1 MKTDFQKLII
11 YILLTGVFI
20 AYFVFGLLHISKF
33 LTADEH
39 YWIYERIPQYWNSL
53 TDGNIKKTYIN
64 DKPGI
69 SLALISG
76 SGYIFNKTSIDQAIE
91 LNRDSKS
98 LDPKIDPNIE
108 KNLFSLRFPIL
119 LFNGIAIIL
128 LFFLLKKLT
137 QKKWLALWSSIFIG
151 LSPILIG
158 ISQIINPDSFLWT
171 FSILAIVSYLLLLKE
186 KEPKYLLLTIIFTG
200 FSLLSKY
207 VANIL
212 FPFYLL
218 LIFSYF
224 FSTDGLNAKKYFIK
238 QIKNYFWIFFGSL
251 LTISVF
257 LPAIFIKPMLL
268 YRLTAGFS
276 QMKAILILTAIV
288 LLATLFDIFVLKNK
302 TIDFFKK
309 TFFKY
314 YFVLKIIPIILVVIL
329 LILIIG
335 RNFNNHWEIFSAVP
349 FDLKNISDSDQDI
362 SFWNWMLLEFNP
374 LFFSLPLSAMIAL
387 LFLWIKMIFWKKIS
401 FPFISYSL
409 SVFLPIFFLGAF
421 FSDTL
426 ATIRYSI
433 MIYPI
438 TGILA
443 AIGLFEFVILFNNR
457 FWIKIL
463 ATTIIIAISIFE
475 LISIKPFYFNYTNIL
490 LPKNNI
496 ITDSWGYGGYEAAQF
511 LNSQPG
517 AENMTVWSDFFGV
530 CEFFKGKCI
539 TKYSYDPDQISYYI
553 LTRRGGIRYQGNKRG
568 EGAKKYYKYENP
580 DWKMYIGERPEN
592 YIKVFK
598 SINE

>member
-1 MKTDFQKLII
+1 MKIDFKKAII
-11 YILLTGVFI
+11 YIFLIGISI
-20 AYFVFGLLHISKF
+20 AYFIFGLFHITKF

-53 TDGNIKKTYIN
+53 ADGNLKKTNIN

-76 SGYIFNKTSIDQAIE
+76 SGYLFNKTSIDQAIE
-91 LNRDSKS
+91 LNKGSKS

-119 LFNGIAIIL
+119 LFNGIATLL

-137 QKKWLALWSSIFIG
+137 QKKWVALWSSIFIG
-151 LSPILIG
+151 FSPILIG

-186 KEPKYLLLTIIFTG
+186 NKLKYLFLTIIFTS

-218 LIFSYF
+218 LMFSYF
-224 FSTDGLNAKKYFIK
+224 FSTEGLDAKKYFFG
-238 QIKNYFWIFFGSL
+238 QIKNYLWIFFGSL

-257 LPAIFIKPMLL
+257 LPAIFIKPMVL

-276 QMKAILILTAIV
+276 QMKAVLILTAIV

-302 TIDFFKK
+302 TINFLKK
-309 TFFKY
+309 IFSKY
-314 YFVLKIIPIILVVIL
+314 YLVLKIIPLVLLIVF

-335 RNFNNHWEIFSAVP
+335 RNFNSNWAIFNLVP
-349 FDLKNISDSDQDI
+349 FDLKDIGYGDSNV
-362 SFWNWMLLEFNP
+362 SFWNWILLEFNP
-374 LFFSLPLSAMIAL
+374 LVFSLQLSVLIAL

-401 FPFISYSL
+401 FPFLSYSL
-409 SVFLPIFFLGAF
+409 SLFMLIFFMGNFLAG
-421 FSDTL
+421 TL
-426 ATIRYSI
+426 STIRYST
-433 MIYPI
+433 MIYPVVA
-438 TGILA
+438 ILG
-443 AIGLFEFVILFNNR
+443 AIGIFEFINLFANR

-463 ATTIIIAISIFE
+463 TTIIVIAISIFE
-475 LISIKPFYFNYTNIL
+475 LFSIKPFYFNYTSIL

-496 ITDSWGYGGYEAAQF
+496 VTDSWGYGGYEAAQF

-539 TKYSYDPDQISYYI
+539 TKYSYDPNQISYYI
-553 LTRRGGIRYQGNKRG
+553 LTRRGELRYRGNKQG

>member
-1 MKTDFQKLII
+1 MRNDFQKTVPYFFLISI
-11 YILLTGVFI
+11 CII
-20 AYFVFGLLHISKF
+20 YFVFGLFHITKF

-39 YWIYERIPQYWNSL
+39 YWVYERIPQYWNSL
-53 TDGNIKKTYIN
+53 ADGNLKKTNIN
-64 DKPGI
+64 DKPGV
-69 SLALISG
+69 SLAFISG
-76 SGYIFNKTSIDQAIE
+76 SGYLFNKTSIDQAIK
-91 LNRDSKS
+91 LNEGSKS

-119 LFNGIAIIL
+119 VFNGIAVIF

-186 KEPKYLLLTIIFTG
+186 NQLKYLFLTIIFTG

-212 FPFYLL
+212 FPFYFILML
-218 LIFSYF
+218 FYF
-224 FSTDGLNAKKYFIK
+224 LNTDNLNSKKYFTE
-238 QIKNYFWIFFGSL
+238 QIKNYLWIFFVSL
-251 LTISVF
+251 LVVSVF
-257 LPAIFIKPMLL
+257 LPAIFLKPAIL
-268 YRLTAGFS
+268 YELTIGFS
-276 QMKAILILTAIV
+276 QMKIIIILTAAV
-288 LLATLFDIFVLKNK
+288 LLAILLDVFILKS
-302 TIDFFKK
+302 TILTKLKK
-309 TFFKY
+309 MFIKY
-314 YFVLKIIPIILVVIL
+314 YFILKIIPAVLVLIF

-335 RNFNNHWEIFSAVP
+335 RNINNHWEIFKATP
-349 FDLKNISDSDQDI
+349 FDLKNISDSDEKV

-374 LFFSLPLSAMIAL
+374 LFFSIQLSAMVAL
-387 LFLWIKMIFWKKIS
+387 LFLWAKMIFCKKIS
-401 FPFISYSL
+401 FPLISYFLSL
-409 SVFLPIFFLGAF
+409 FLLIFFLGAF
-421 FSDTL
+421 LSDTL

-433 MIYPI
+433 ILYPI
-438 TGILA
+438 VGILA
-443 AIGLFEFVILFNNR
+443 AIGLFEFVILFTNR
-457 FWIKIL
+457 FRIKII
-463 ATTIIIAISIFE
+463 ATIAIVAISVFE
-475 LISIKPFYFNYTNIL
+475 LFSIKPFYFNYTNVL

-511 LNSQPG
+511 LNSQPD

-539 TKYSYDPDQISYYI
+539 TKYSYDPNQINYYV
-553 LTRRGGIRYQGNKRG
+553 LTRRGKIRYQGNKQG
-568 EGAKKYYKYENP
+568 VGAKEYYHYENP

-592 YIKVFK
+592 YIKIFK
-598 SINE
+598 SINN